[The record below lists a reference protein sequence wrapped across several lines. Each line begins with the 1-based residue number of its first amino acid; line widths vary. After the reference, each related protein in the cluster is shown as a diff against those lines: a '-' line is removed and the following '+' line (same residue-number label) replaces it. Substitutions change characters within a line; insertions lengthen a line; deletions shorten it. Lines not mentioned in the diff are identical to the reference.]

1 MDAVEDAQVDLDL
14 PAGQS
19 HGDAVGREQR
29 HRALVEEPRC
39 IGRAFEELDDPVDV
53 GSLLDCDLQV
63 IIHRYQVG
71 NPSKESPSRARNL
84 HAEPCEKQGPHGHK
98 PGVSPSS
105 GHGVS
110 RDTSF
115 ERLYRRHRRDVYGAV
130 LRDVRDPDEAEDV
143 TQIAFLNA
151 FRAIRRGEEPEKPRA
166 WLVTIAKNVVRRRY
180 RALATRPQEIALD
193 PELAPDLVDL
203 DGPTAGEIAA
213 AIRRLP
219 PNQRAVILLREIQGR
234 SYAEIAEE
242 LDLSLP
248 AVETLIFRARGNLS
262 EELRL
267 ADHVP
272 ATRARRAGRLRSL
285 FPLPLP
291 GLGKLSFGFLGRA
304 GTAAFVGGV
313 AIMTVPVG
321 DIGTNPPAAAAL
333 QRPSASA
340 ERAGSSVAPTALA
353 PKTEAPRTAG
363 HKRVRQEAPVKRAA
377 PGGSGEAPGGVG
389 GADGAVGDVTGAL
402 PTLSDPVP
410 LPVTPPALPS
420 LPVTPPA
427 LPPLPVEPPA
437 LPPPPD
443 LDLLP

>member
-1 MDAVEDAQVDLDL
+1 
-14 PAGQS
+14 
-19 HGDAVGREQR
+19 
-29 HRALVEEPRC
+29 
-39 IGRAFEELDDPVDV
+39 
-53 GSLLDCDLQV
+53 
-63 IIHRYQVG
+63 
-71 NPSKESPSRARNL
+71 
-84 HAEPCEKQGPHGHK
+84 
-98 PGVSPSS
+98 VSPPS
-105 GHGVS
+105 GHGLS

-151 FRAIRRGEEPEKPRA
+151 FRAIRRGEEPDKPRA

-180 RALATRPQEIALD
+180 RALATRPQEVALD

-242 LDLSLP
+242 LELSLP

-285 FPLPLP
+285 FPFPLP
-291 GLGKLSFGFLGRA
+291 GLGKLSFGFLSRA

-321 DIGTNPPAAAAL
+321 DVGTNPPAAPAL
-333 QRPSASA
+333 QRPPVFA
-340 ERAGSSVAPTALA
+340 ERAGPSPTALA
-353 PKTEAPRTAG
+353 PNTEAARTGSDRRIRDKSGA
-363 HKRVRQEAPVKRAA
+363 KRGAPS
-377 PGGSGEAPGGVG
+377 GSGDDTDGGGIG
-389 GADGAVGDVTGAL
+389 GTDIAGTDLTGAL
-402 PTLSDPVP
+402 PTVSDPVP
-410 LPVTPPALPS
+410 LPVTT
-420 LPVTPPA
+420 PV

-437 LPPPPD
+437 LPPPPPPPD